1 MTRFRMKEDWDA
13 RARKNPL
20 WYIACDDADNEAVFQ
35 ASGRRDAAFLL
46 ERIDSLLPSH
56 ERVLEIGC
64 GIGRLLAHMT
74 PQFRELFGV
83 DISGEMVRQGRER
96 LGHLPKVTLV
106 EIDGNGNLPFEE
118 GMFDFCYSFITFHHI
133 PEKRIVVRYI
143 DEAKRVLRSGG
154 IFRFH
159 LFARLEGAWQAI
171 REQLT
176 KKDTWRGC
184 KFTVPE
190 IKSVVQ
196 RAGFEVLE
204 ADLVDPFPGERR
216 PFFGKNKPHAIW
228 ITARKPAL
236 RAGSAG

>member
-13 RARKNPL
+13 RARKDPL

-35 ASGRRDAAFLL
+35 ASGRRDAAILL
-46 ERIDSLLPSH
+46 DGLDPLLPGH

-64 GIGRLLAHMT
+64 GIGRLLEHMA
-74 PQFRELFGV
+74 PQFCELFGV
-83 DISGEMVRQGRER
+83 DISGEMIRQGRER
-96 LGHLPKVTLV
+96 LAHLPKVMLV
-106 EIDGNGNLPFEE
+106 EIDGEGNLPFED

-133 PEKRIVVRYI
+133 PEKRIVLRYI
-143 DEAKRVLRSGG
+143 EETRRVLRPGG

-159 LFARLEGAWQAI
+159 LFARFEGAWQVI

-190 IKSVVQ
+190 ITSATQ
-196 RAGFEVLE
+196 RAGFDVLE
-204 ADLVDPFPGERR
+204 ANLVDPFPGERR

-228 ITARKPAL
+228 ITARKPV
-236 RAGSAG
+236 SARG